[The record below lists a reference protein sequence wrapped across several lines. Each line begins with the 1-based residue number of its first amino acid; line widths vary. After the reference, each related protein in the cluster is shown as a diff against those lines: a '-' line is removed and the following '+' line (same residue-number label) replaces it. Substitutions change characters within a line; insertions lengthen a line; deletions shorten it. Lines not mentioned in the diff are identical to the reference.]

1 MFEYFCTKDWRVVDG
16 DTVDLT
22 IDLGF
27 STFHKARIRLAGVDA
42 PECRTL
48 DLDHKARGLISK
60 HYVEDRLNSAKEIKV
75 LTELEKGK
83 YRRVLGTIWADEQCI
98 NALLV
103 AHNYAVKYDGENKD
117 AVAEAHAYN
126 REKLIERGEFD
137 PDMV

>member
-27 STFHKARIRLAGVDA
+27 SVFHKARIRLAGIDA
-42 PECRTL
+42 PECRSR

-83 YRRVLGTIWADEQCI
+83 FRRVLGTVWADEQCI

-103 AHNYAVKYDGENKD
+103 AHNYAVKYDGEHKD
-117 AVAEAHAYN
+117 TVAKAHAYN

>member
-1 MFEYFCTKDWRVVDG
+1 MFEYFCKVKKVVDG

-27 STFHKARIRLAGVDA
+27 SIFHKARVRLAGVDT
-42 PECRTL
+42 PECRTR
-48 DLDHKARGLISK
+48 DLVQKARGLISK
-60 HYVEDRLNSAKEIKV
+60 HYVEDQLNSAKEIKV
-75 LTELEKGK
+75 VTELDRKGK
-83 YRRVLGTIWADEQCI
+83 FGRVLGTLWADGDCI

-103 AHNYAVKYDGENKD
+103 ANNYAVKYQSQNKKE
-117 AVAEAHAYN
+117 VVKAHAYN

>member
-1 MFEYFCTKDWRVVDG
+1 MFEYFCKVKKVVDG

-27 STFHKARIRLAGVDA
+27 SIFHKARVRLAGVDT
-42 PECRTL
+42 PECRTR
-48 DLDHKARGLISK
+48 DLDQKARGLISK

-83 YRRVLGTIWADEQCI
+83 FRRVLGTVWADEQCI

-103 AHNYAVKYDGENKD
+103 AHNYAVKYDGEHKD
-117 AVAEAHAYN
+117 TVAEAHAYN